1 MARIVKVKR
10 KELEDR
16 FKKKFGSKFQW
27 LKPGEE
33 ERRIV
38 ESHFKNKHIKSWLI
52 LLGIIGAG
60 GVIIFL
66 LIPGNLEMTAGM
78 ISTATTTITTT
89 TTTSTTA
96 TTPTTTSTTIT
107 TTTTLG
113 PPHMLALGEIS
124 CENLVIEMTL
134 KNVGEISKVE
144 PYTDISRVKFYVNGE
159 KNTAAFC
166 NDLILRSG
174 DSTTCKIIVE
184 RKGLYEVEVRGLIW
198 LKDINAPNVMREN
211 VRC

>member
-10 KELEDR
+10 KELEER
-16 FKKKFGSKFQW
+16 FKKNFGSKFQW
-27 LKPGEE
+27 LKPGK
-33 ERRIV
+33 ERWIGEIHV
-38 ESHFKNKHIKSWLI
+38 KNKHIKSWI
-52 LLGIIGAG
+52 IFFGIIAVG
-60 GVIIFL
+60 GVVIFL
-66 LIPGNLEMTAGM
+66 LIPGNLETTSRMIGM
-78 ISTATTTITTT
+78 ATTTTTIITTT
-89 TTTSTTA
+89 TTTTTI
-96 TTPTTTSTTIT
+96 TSPTTTSTT

-113 PPHMLALGEIS
+113 PPHMLALEDMS

-134 KNVGEISKVE
+134 KNVGEISKLE

-159 KNTAAFC
+159 KNTGAFC

-184 RKGLYEVEVRGLIW
+184 RGGLYEVEVRGLIW
-198 LKDINAPNVMREN
+198 LKDINAPNVMRAN